1 MLRIWRL
8 APQSSAVPY
17 RVEDYGLLRKEPPTH
32 LPIHLP
38 LNSNPKMASP
48 QPQPDD
54 LEAEVLE
61 GQIIIRRF
69 TDELTGANEL
79 ERSTKAAQAEID
91 EEEKTEEQRRMK
103 LLYESPANSSAS

>member
-1 MLRIWRL
+1 M
-8 APQSSAVPY
+8 P
-17 RVEDYGLLRKEPPTH
+17 
-32 LPIHLP
+32 
-38 LNSNPKMASP
+38 SP

-54 LEAEVLE
+54 LQAEVLE

-91 EEEKTEEQRRMK
+91 EEEETEEQRRMK